1 MTGSTNNTIDVSR
14 ASALVAPRA
23 TRGPARDSHRGRSLR
38 ISHTTHARLR
48 AAERER
54 RNPLAFLGAA
64 SSRAS
69 RPSRISFLRQRL
81 AGSCRALDAA
91 RREDSGYR
99 VGSRARLRVCGS
111 LNARR
116 RRLDSASSGEAR
128 ARDRESVPLAE
139 EKFASAAP
147 IRLGS
152 RLRFRHDGG
161 ASPRRGRRG
170 PLGQGR
176 LGGNGGGTRAHQRRR
191 RSRRLRA
198 SNLTRGARLEGEN
211 LVSVFSARRRL
222 VNPRFAKTRKDG
234 RFFQG
239 RSSVTRG
246 ADD

>member
-99 VGSRARLRVCGS
+99 VGSASACLRVSERAEASAG
-111 LNARR
+111 LRFERR
-116 RRLDSASSGEAR
+116 GAR
-128 ARDRESVPLAE
+128 ARPRVGAPRGRKVCQRGTHPTRIPPSVQARWRGKPPTWAPRTPRSREARRQWRRYAR
-139 EKFASAAP
+139 ASAQTKVP
-147 IRLGS
+147 T
-152 RLRFRHDGG
+152 
-161 ASPRRGRRG
+161 SPG
-170 PLGQGR
+170 
-176 LGGNGGGTRAHQRRR
+176 
-191 RSRRLRA
+191 
-198 SNLTRGARLEGEN
+198 LEPD
-211 LVSVFSARRRL
+211 ARRDAPASR
-222 VNPRFAKTRKDG
+222 AKTSF
-234 RFFQG
+234 RFFRRAEG
-239 RSSVTRG
+239 W
-246 ADD
+246 